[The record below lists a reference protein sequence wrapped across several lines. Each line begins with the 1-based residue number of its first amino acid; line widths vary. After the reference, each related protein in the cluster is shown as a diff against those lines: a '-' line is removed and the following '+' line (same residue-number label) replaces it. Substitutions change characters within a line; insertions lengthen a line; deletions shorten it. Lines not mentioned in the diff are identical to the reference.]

1 MTGNSVFEY
10 TYSAPRQSEV
20 QRIREIYLPRETT
33 KLDQLRALDA
43 GVTRR
48 GTAVSLIHG
57 ILYALILGLGMSCC
71 LVWAGRLFVPGIV
84 IGCIGLAGMAAA
96 YPIYN
101 RIVKQDRIKIA
112 PEILRL
118 SEELILGSEDHR
130 GEDRQPG
137 ISGKHTATAN
147 AQKEIDL

>member
-1 MTGNSVFEY
+1 LAEKVVFEY

-20 QRIREIYLPRETT
+20 QKIREKYLPKEVT

-48 GTAVSLIHG
+48 GTAVSLVHG
-57 ILYALILGLGMSCC
+57 VLYALVLGLGMSCC
-71 LVWAGRLFVPGIV
+71 MVWAGILFVPGVVIV
-84 IGCIGLAGMAAA
+84 CIGLAGVAAT

-101 RIVKQDRIKIA
+101 HIVKQDREKIA

-118 SEELILGSEDHR
+118 TEEFAF
-130 GEDRQPG
+130 GE
-137 ISGKHTATAN
+137 
-147 AQKEIDL
+147 

>member
-1 MTGNSVFEY
+1 MAEKEVFEY

-20 QRIREIYLPRETT
+20 QKIREKYLPKEAT

-48 GTAVSLIHG
+48 GTAVSLVHG
-57 ILYALILGLGMSCC
+57 IVYALVLGLGMSCC
-71 LVWAGRLFVPGIV
+71 LVWAGILFVPGIV
-84 IGCIGLAGMAAA
+84 IGCIGLAGVAAT

-101 RIVKQDRIKIA
+101 HIVRQDREKVA

-118 SEELILGSEDHR
+118 TEELAFASN
-130 GEDRQPG
+130 
-137 ISGKHTATAN
+137 N
-147 AQKEIDL
+147 A